1 MLRKPLNPMNSETH
15 IPKPGSLEEEDLKKG
30 PKIRWW
36 IWILPVSIGGGII
49 WGALRE
55 WWASPR

>member
-1 MLRKPLNPMNSETH
+1 MNSETH